1 MQNSLRKAFVYRNVA
16 GIIAE
21 AELIKIPLHML
32 TANPVVYA
40 VDRTLAIISPKTFNR
55 VRICATTNIDAVSV
69 VNNMAFVSIPYKPIS
84 VSLIRIYSGRV
95 LNFTQYR
102 WC

>member
-21 AELIKIPLHML
+21 IKLIKIPLHML

-40 VDRTLAIISPKTFNR
+40 VDSTFAIIPPKGFNR

-69 VNNMAFVSIPYKPIS
+69 INNMAFVSIPYKPIS
-84 VSLIRIYSGRV
+84 VPLIRVYSSRV
-95 LNFTQYR
+95 LDFTLYW

>member
-21 AELIKIPLHML
+21 TELIKIPLHVL

-40 VDRTLAIISPKTFNR
+40 VDSTFAIIPPK
-55 VRICATTNIDAVSV
+55 
-69 VNNMAFVSIPYKPIS
+69 
-84 VSLIRIYSGRV
+84 GRV
-95 LNFTQYR
+95 FKI
-102 WC
+102 

>member
-21 AELIKIPLHML
+21 TELIKIPLHVL

-40 VDRTLAIISPKTFNR
+40 VDSTFAITAVHENPLTFAQTPCR
-55 VRICATTNIDAVSV
+55 
-69 VNNMAFVSIPYKPIS
+69 
-84 VSLIRIYSGRV
+84 
-95 LNFTQYR
+95 
-102 WC
+102 

>member
-16 GIIAE
+16 SIIAE
-21 AELIKIPLHML
+21 TELIKIPLHML

-40 VDRTLAIISPKTFNR
+40 VDSTFAIIPPKGFNR

-69 VNNMAFVSIPYKPIS
+69 VNNVMLIDFRNKSIPLP
-84 VSLIRIYSGRV
+84 LIRVYRGGV
-95 LNFTQYR
+95 LNLT
-102 WC
+102 

>member
-21 AELIKIPLHML
+21 TELIKVPLHML

-40 VDRTLAIISPKTFNR
+40 VDSTFAIISPKTFNR
-55 VRICATTNIDAVSV
+55 IFICATIYIDIMSV
-69 VNNMAFVSIPYKPIS
+69 VNNMV
-84 VSLIRIYSGRV
+84 LID
-95 LNFTQYR
+95 F
-102 WC
+102 